1 MAYQANR
8 ENMTPEEQKAR
19 NDANNAK
26 NIRNAADVAIASK
39 NPYAMAAGAAVKG
52 ADKLTG
58 GKASEGLGK
67 VMTKSNQMMPGG
79 NRFQNMSNR
88 LSESGASDK
97 IGKAASM
104 KNQMAGSGTGNA
116 SKANEATKPV
126 DNNNN
131 VNKNMQNNTANGG
144 GGQNG
149 SLPSSS
155 GGSQNESS
163 RSSSRRSSRRD
174 DDYDDQK
181 DKDDSFGNTK
191 ATGIFAG
198 MSPVAKVAVIS
209 ALPLLGIVLL
219 FFIGIASVT
228 SVFTDYDDALGISQ
242 EMGEETG
249 NYSHS
254 ASKEQKE
261 YYERINNVKLRY
273 QASGKS
279 VDALKIVSV
288 FHTLNSHGAGLSY
301 DKISESDIEFVA
313 DAMFDGNTY
322 SEETFKNNLINIV
335 FPKYLPSSSQKE
347 RESMADSV
355 ISYIDNYYNLIG
367 KDTDGD
373 GSTCASTGSCSYE
386 IKGYYI
392 SGKGNVTES
401 LQISDLYVRLMQ
413 CGSGNGHNYG
423 GTFGQPLE
431 GEELVPFEKYILGV
445 AYQEIGPDSPAE
457 AIKAQMVAARSYIL
471 ARHAD
476 MGGWRTLKQESSGK
490 WVLQVAACTQD
501 QVYCDPD
508 QGCSSNDGQW
518 GQVHS
523 GLNHGSGF
531 KRAAMA
537 SDSPLRTYANETAGE
552 VLVNNQGYIIYSGY
566 LQTEQN
572 KFISLAKSGM
582 NYKQILLQVYNQG
595 SRNYGATSIQKNSCG
610 SSACNGA
617 ASGDYANWKQYEGS
631 WISIQMGN
639 SGKTIKQIGCL
650 VTSVSMQI
658 ARSGVQTN
666 IQDFNP
672 GTFVQFLNSHGGFVS
687 GGNFVWGAATQ
698 AAPSFKYGGQ
708 ISVSGMIREQKLNK
722 IKELVN
728 QKGVYVVAE
737 VKGNTGQHWVAIDTV
752 QGNTVKMMDPGSAAT
767 DMWGQYPW
775 ANTSTLAYYK
785 VG

>member
-1 MAYQANR
+1 M
-8 ENMTPEEQKAR
+8 
-19 NDANNAK
+19 
-26 NIRNAADVAIASK
+26 
-39 NPYAMAAGAAVKG
+39 
-52 ADKLTG
+52 
-58 GKASEGLGK
+58 
-67 VMTKSNQMMPGG
+67 
-79 NRFQNMSNR
+79 
-88 LSESGASDK
+88 
-97 IGKAASM
+97 
-104 KNQMAGSGTGNA
+104 
-116 SKANEATKPV
+116 
-126 DNNNN
+126 
-131 VNKNMQNNTANGG
+131 
-144 GGQNG
+144 
-149 SLPSSS
+149 
-155 GGSQNESS
+155 
-163 RSSSRRSSRRD
+163 
-174 DDYDDQK
+174 
-181 DKDDSFGNTK
+181 
-191 ATGIFAG
+191 
-198 MSPVAKVAVIS
+198 
-209 ALPLLGIVLL
+209 
-219 FFIGIASVT
+219 
-228 SVFTDYDDALGISQ
+228 
-242 EMGEETG
+242 
-249 NYSHS
+249 
-254 ASKEQKE
+254 
-261 YYERINNVKLRY
+261 
-273 QASGKS
+273 
-279 VDALKIVSV
+279 
-288 FHTLNSHGAGLSY
+288 
-301 DKISESDIEFVA
+301 
-313 DAMFDGNTY
+313 
-322 SEETFKNNLINIV
+322 LI
-335 FPKYLPSSSQKE
+335 
-347 RESMADSV
+347 
-355 ISYIDNYYNLIG
+355 
-367 KDTDGD
+367 
-373 GSTCASTGSCSYE
+373 
-386 IKGYYI
+386 
-392 SGKGNVTES
+392 
-401 LQISDLYVRLMQ
+401 
-413 CGSGNGHNYG
+413 
-423 GTFGQPLE
+423 
-431 GEELVPFEKYILGV
+431 
-445 AYQEIGPDSPAE
+445 
-457 AIKAQMVAARSYIL
+457 
-471 ARHAD
+471 
-476 MGGWRTLKQESSGK
+476 

-531 KRAAMA
+531 RRAAMA

-552 VLVNNQGYIIYSGY
+552 VLVNNQGYIVYSGY

-631 WISIQMGN
+631 WVSIQMGN

-708 ISVSGMIREQKLNK
+708 ISVSGMSREQKLNK

-752 QGNTVKMMDPGSAAT
+752 QGNTVKMMDPGSTAT